1 MSLMPFAGLLRN
13 YIESYWVVV
22 RGCQYL
28 KKRARPEKEWM
39 KKIQHLGAKM
49 YKKGEIRRAEA
60 LSQSNYQ
67 SAMTF
72 LQDADIL
79 NMSEVSDKADKK
91 ESNLYELSGTKVE
104 MDSLRHRLFEFLQ

>member
-1 MSLMPFAGLLRN
+1 
-13 YIESYWVVV
+13 
-22 RGCQYL
+22 
-28 KKRARPEKEWM
+28 
-39 KKIQHLGAKM
+39 M

-72 LQDADIL
+72 LQDADIV
-79 NMSEVSDKADKK
+79 NVSEVAERTDKK
-91 ESNLYELSGTKVE
+91 ESNLYTLSGTKLE

>member
-1 MSLMPFAGLLRN
+1 MPFAGLLRN

-39 KKIQHLGAKM
+39 KNIQHLGVKM

-72 LQDADIL
+72 LQDADIV
-79 NMSEVSDKADKK
+79 NVSEVAERTDKK
-91 ESNLYELSGTKVE
+91 ESNLYTLSGTKLE